1 MNTDKVRI
9 LVIDDDQAHREGMV
23 LLLEDEGYQVD
34 EADGAEPAMELI
46 NQNQYNLIITDY
58 KMQNIDGME
67 LLKMINDHDPL
78 LKVIMVTGY
87 SSIEHAV
94 EAIHL
99 GALDYIPKP
108 VEPIKLKKVVS
119 RAISVPSLE
128 HESPQGAGKIP
139 AKYVHFD
146 EIIGKSRAIK
156 NVVKKISQ
164 VTNIDVPVL
173 VFGESGTGKELVAR
187 AIHSASNRSEHPFV
201 AVNTGAIPKE
211 LIISELF
218 GHEKGAFTGAVMS
231 KKGKFEEADN
241 GTLFLDEISTMSEQ
255 VQIAL
260 LRVLENQQFERVG
273 SNRTIPVNVR
283 VVAATNENL
292 ESLIT
297 DGKFR
302 EDLFY
307 RLNVYYIELPPLRER
322 KEDILL
328 IADYFIDRFNTE
340 FGKNVKSIDDEA
352 AAILEKY
359 LWLGNVRELRNIIL
373 RAMVSAKDS
382 IKKKDLSDTL
392 IKGIGKG
399 EEIRFQAGT
408 SLPDIERVSIIKT
421 LRMAKGN
428 KLKAAEMLGISRRSL
443 YNKLEDYDI
452 KDEEFS

>member
-1 MNTDKVRI
+1 MDKTKI

-34 EADGAEPAMELI
+34 EADGAEPATTLI

-67 LLKMINDHDPL
+67 LLKMINDFDPL

-94 EAIHL
+94 QAIHL

-108 VEPIKLKKVVS
+108 VDPAKLKKVVS
-119 RAISVPSLE
+119 RAISAPSLDIE
-128 HESPQGAGKIP
+128 PSRMAGKIP
-139 AKYVHFD
+139 AKYIHFG
-146 EIIGKSRAIK
+146 EIIGKSRPIK

-164 VTNIDVPVL
+164 VANIDVPVL

-187 AIHSASNRSEHPFV
+187 AIHSASNRKDHPFV

-218 GHEKGAFTGAVMS
+218 GHEKGAFTGAVLS

-260 LRVLENQQFERVG
+260 LRVLENQQIERVG

-292 ESLIT
+292 ETMIT
-297 DGKFR
+297 EGKFR

-328 IADYFIDRFNTE
+328 IAEYFIERFNTE
-340 FGKNVKSIDDEA
+340 FGKNITSIEDDA
-352 AAILEKY
+352 AEMIEKY

-373 RAMVSAKDS
+373 RGMISAKDT
-382 IKKKDLSDTL
+382 IRKKDLPESM
-392 IKGIGKG
+392 IKGIPKG

-421 LRMAKGN
+421 LRMANGN
-428 KLKAAEMLGISRRSL
+428 KLKAAELLGISRRSL
-443 YNKLEDYDI
+443 YNKLEDYEI
-452 KDEEFS
+452 KDEEFN

>member
-443 YNKLEDYDI
+443 Y
-452 KDEEFS
+452 

>member
-1 MNTDKVRI
+1 MSTVRI

-46 NQNQYNLIITDY
+46 NQHQYNLIITDY

-108 VEPIKLKKVVS
+108 VDPVKLKKVVS
-119 RAISVPSLE
+119 RAISVPSLD
-128 HESPQGAGKIP
+128 HESSQGAGRIP
-139 AKYVHFD
+139 AKYIHFD
-146 EIIGKSRAIK
+146 EIIGKSRPIK

-164 VTNIDVPVL
+164 VANIDVPVL

-187 AIHSASNRSEHPFV
+187 AIHSASNRIEHPFV
-201 AVNTGAIPKE
+201 AVNTGAISKE

-218 GHEKGAFTGAVMS
+218 GHEKGAFTGAVLS

-260 LRVLENQQFERVG
+260 LRVLENQQIERVG

-292 ESLIT
+292 ESLISE
-297 DGKFR
+297 GKFR
-302 EDLFY
+302 EDLYY

-328 IADYFIDRFNTE
+328 IADYFIERFNAE
-340 FGKNVKSIDDEA
+340 FGKNINSIDDDA
-352 AAILEKY
+352 AEILESY
-359 LWLGNVRELRNIIL
+359 LWLGNVRELRNIVL

-382 IKKKDLSDTL
+382 IKKKDLPESL

>member
-1 MNTDKVRI
+1 METTRI

-23 LLLEDEGYQVD
+23 LLLEDEGYHVD
-34 EADGAEPAMELI
+34 EADGAEPAMTLI
-46 NQNQYNLIITDY
+46 NQHQYNLIVTDY

-67 LLKMINDHDPL
+67 LLKMINDFDPL

-94 EAIHL
+94 QAIHL

-108 VEPIKLKKVVS
+108 VDPGKLKKVVS
-119 RAISVPSLE
+119 RAISTPSLD
-128 HESPQGAGKIP
+128 HEPIQKAGKIP
-139 AKYVHFD
+139 QKYIHFG
-146 EIIGKSRAIK
+146 EIIGKSRSIK

-164 VTNIDVPVL
+164 IANIDVPVL

-187 AIHSASNRSEHPFV
+187 AIHSASNRSDNPFV

-218 GHEKGAFTGAVMS
+218 GHEKGAFTGAVLS
-231 KKGKFEEADN
+231 KKGKFEEADK
-241 GTLFLDEISTMSEQ
+241 GTLFLDEISAMSEQ
-255 VQIAL
+255 VQVAL
-260 LRVLENQQFERVG
+260 LRVLENQQIERVG

-292 ESLIT
+292 ETLIAE
-297 DGKFR
+297 GKFR

-307 RLNVYYIELPPLRER
+307 RLNVYYMELPPLRER
-322 KEDILL
+322 KEDIIL
-328 IADYFIDRFNTE
+328 IAEYFIERFNAE
-340 FGKNVKSIDDEA
+340 FGKNITSIDEEA
-352 AAILEKY
+352 AALLERY

-373 RAMVSAKDS
+373 RAMISAKDS
-382 IKKKDLSDTL
+382 IRKKDLPESL
-392 IKGIGKG
+392 VKGIPKG
-399 EEIRFQAGT
+399 EEIRIQAGT
-408 SLPDIERVSIIKT
+408 PLPDIERVSIIKT

-443 YNKLEDYDI
+443 YNKLEDYKI

>member
-164 VTNIDVPVL
+164 VANIDVPVL

>member
-1 MNTDKVRI
+1 MDAVRI

-34 EADGAEPAMELI
+34 EADGAEAAMELI
-46 NQNQYNLIITDY
+46 NQHQYNLIITDY

-108 VEPIKLKKVVS
+108 VDPVKLKKVVS
-119 RAISVPSLE
+119 RAISVPSMG
-128 HESPQGAGKIP
+128 HEPSAEVGRVP
-139 AKYVHFD
+139 AKYIHFD
-146 EIIGKSRAIK
+146 EIIGKSRVIK

-164 VTNIDVPVL
+164 IANIDVPVL

-187 AIHSASNRSEHPFV
+187 AIHNASNRAEATFV
-201 AVNTGAIPKE
+201 AVNTGAISKE

-218 GHEKGAFTGAVMS
+218 GHEKGAFTGAVLS

-260 LRVLENQQFERVG
+260 LRVLENQQIERVG

-292 ESLIT
+292 ETLIS

-328 IADYFIDRFNTE
+328 IADYFIERFNAE
-340 FGKNVKSIDDEA
+340 FGKNIKSIDDDA
-352 AAILEKY
+352 AVLLENY

-373 RAMVSAKDS
+373 RAMVSAKDT
-382 IKKKDLSDTL
+382 IKKKDLPDTL

>member
-1 MNTDKVRI
+1 MSTVRI

-46 NQNQYNLIITDY
+46 NQHQYNLIITDY

-108 VEPIKLKKVVS
+108 VDPVKLKKVVS
-119 RAISVPSLE
+119 RAISVPSLD
-128 HESPQGAGKIP
+128 HESSQGAGRIP
-139 AKYVHFD
+139 AKYIHFD
-146 EIIGKSRAIK
+146 EIIGKSRPIK

-164 VTNIDVPVL
+164 VANIDVPVL

-201 AVNTGAIPKE
+201 AVNTGAISKE

-218 GHEKGAFTGAVMS
+218 GHEKGAFTGAVLS

-260 LRVLENQQFERVG
+260 LRVLENQQIERVG

-292 ESLIT
+292 ESLISE
-297 DGKFR
+297 GKFR
-302 EDLFY
+302 EDLYY

-328 IADYFIDRFNTE
+328 IADYFIERFNAE
-340 FGKNVKSIDDEA
+340 FGKNINSIDDDA
-352 AAILEKY
+352 AEILESY
-359 LWLGNVRELRNIIL
+359 LWLGNVRELRNIVL

-382 IKKKDLSDTL
+382 IKKKDLPESL

>member
-1 MNTDKVRI
+1 MDTVRI

-34 EADGAEPAMELI
+34 EADGAEQAMELI
-46 NQNQYNLIITDY
+46 NQHQYNLIITDY
-58 KMQNIDGME
+58 KMHNIDGME

-108 VEPIKLKKVVS
+108 VDPVKLKKVVS

-128 HESPQGAGKIP
+128 HESSQGTGKIP
-139 AKYVHFD
+139 AKYIHFD

-164 VTNIDVPVL
+164 VANIDVPVL

-201 AVNTGAIPKE
+201 AVNTGAISKE

-218 GHEKGAFTGAVMS
+218 GHEKGAFTGAVLS

-292 ESLIT
+292 ETLIS

-328 IADYFIDRFNTE
+328 IADHFVERFNAE
-340 FGKNVKSIDDEA
+340 FGKNVKSIDEDA
-352 AAILEKY
+352 AEILENY
-359 LWLGNVRELRNIIL
+359 LWLGNVRELRNIVL
-373 RAMVSAKDS
+373 RAMVSAKDC
-382 IKKKDLSDTL
+382 IRKKDLPESL
-392 IKGIGKG
+392 FKGMGKG

>member
-1 MNTDKVRI
+1 MDKTRI

-23 LLLEDEGYQVD
+23 LLLEDEDYLVD
-34 EADGAEPAMELI
+34 EADGAEPAMTLI
-46 NQNQYNLIITDY
+46 NQNHYHLIITDY
-58 KMQNIDGME
+58 KMQSIDGME
-67 LLKMINDHDPL
+67 LLKMINDFDPL

-94 EAIHL
+94 QAIHL

-108 VEPIKLKKVVS
+108 VDPGKLKKVVS
-119 RAISVPSLE
+119 RAISAPSLD
-128 HESPQGAGKIP
+128 HEPFKKAEKVP
-139 AKYVHFD
+139 KKYIHFD

-164 VTNIDVPVL
+164 VANIDVPVL
-173 VFGESGTGKELVAR
+173 VYGESGTGKELVAR
-187 AIHSASNRSEHPFV
+187 AIHSASNRKENPFV

-218 GHEKGAFTGAVMS
+218 GHEKGAFTGAVLS

-260 LRVLENQQFERVG
+260 LRVLENQQIERVG

-292 ESLIT
+292 DSLIAE
-297 DGKFR
+297 GRFR

-328 IADYFIDRFNTE
+328 IGDYFIDRFNSE
-340 FGKNVKSIDDEA
+340 FGKNISGIDDEA
-352 AAILEKY
+352 AAMLDRY

-373 RAMVSAKDS
+373 RAMISAKDS
-382 IKKKDLSDTL
+382 IRKKDLPESL
-392 IKGIGKG
+392 VKGIPKG
-399 EEIRFQAGT
+399 EEIRIQAGT
-408 SLPDIERVSIIKT
+408 PLPDIERVSIIKT

-443 YNKLEDYDI
+443 YNKLEDYEI
-452 KDEEFS
+452 KDEEFN

>member
-1 MNTDKVRI
+1 MSTVRI

-46 NQNQYNLIITDY
+46 NQHQYNLIITDY

-108 VEPIKLKKVVS
+108 VDPVKLKKVVS
-119 RAISVPSLE
+119 RAISVPSLD
-128 HESPQGAGKIP
+128 HESSQGAGRIP
-139 AKYVHFD
+139 AKYIHFD
-146 EIIGKSRAIK
+146 EIIGKSRPIK

-164 VTNIDVPVL
+164 VANIDVPVL

-201 AVNTGAIPKE
+201 AVNTGAISKE

-218 GHEKGAFTGAVMS
+218 GHEKGAFTGAVLS

-260 LRVLENQQFERVG
+260 LRVLENQQIERVG

-292 ESLIT
+292 ETLISE
-297 DGKFR
+297 GKFR
-302 EDLFY
+302 EDLYY

-328 IADYFIDRFNTE
+328 IADYFIERFNAE
-340 FGKNVKSIDDEA
+340 FGKNINSIDDDA
-352 AAILEKY
+352 AEILESY
-359 LWLGNVRELRNIIL
+359 LWLGNVRELRNIVL

-382 IKKKDLSDTL
+382 IKKKDLPESL